1 MDYTHEYV
9 IMDLSY
15 LAGAGLQM
23 NEGIKK
29 RNYIVYALACV
40 AICIFLLFI
49 YFYDRA
55 TDTRQQQSAY
65 AVTEWTDYSK
75 NMYMKK
81 TVISGTLSVDASVG
95 NVLAFYS
102 VHQNVKVYVGS
113 TLIY

>member
-1 MDYTHEYV
+1 
-9 IMDLSY
+9 
-15 LAGAGLQM
+15 M

-81 TVISGTLSVDASVG
+81 TVISATTCMCSIRDVS
-95 NVLAFYS
+95 
-102 VHQNVKVYVGS
+102 S
-113 TLIY
+113 TRATSRLR

>member
-1 MDYTHEYV
+1 
-9 IMDLSY
+9 
-15 LAGAGLQM
+15 M

-81 TVISGTLSVDASVG
+81 PLSRGRSPWMPLSAMCS
-95 NVLAFYS
+95 LFT
-102 VHQNVKVYVGS
+102 QS
-113 TLIY
+113 TRM